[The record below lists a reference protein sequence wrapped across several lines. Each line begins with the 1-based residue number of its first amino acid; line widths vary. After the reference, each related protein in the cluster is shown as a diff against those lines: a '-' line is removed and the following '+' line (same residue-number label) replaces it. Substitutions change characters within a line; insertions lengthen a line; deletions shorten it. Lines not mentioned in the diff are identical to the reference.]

1 MFVAQIIFISIGVLT
16 IIMGLLVWKKRCYK
30 LMAGY
35 EEGSIKNESAFGKVN
50 GIFVMVMGMWTI
62 VFSFFMD
69 ELTVG
74 VFIGV
79 VIVIVSAQIVINVRM
94 AKHES

>member
-1 MFVAQIIFISIGVLT
+1 MFVAQIIFISIGIFT

-35 EEGSIKNESAFGKVN
+35 VEGSIKNEAAFGKVN
-50 GIFVMVMGMWTI
+50 GIFVMVMGIWSI

-69 ELTVG
+69 VMSVW
-74 VFIGV
+74 VFIGLLMI
-79 VIVIVSAQIVINVRM
+79 IVIAQILLDSKI
-94 AKHES
+94 AKK